1 MRTRGTST
9 GEPQAA
15 STLVGMLFVLAT
27 LFCWSVTPVFVE
39 FFTDKVDPWTSNG
52 WRYGFAALL
61 WLPLLLVT
69 ASRRRLPERLFRKA
83 LVPGL
88 VNALGQIVFVLA
100 FYNTTAPM
108 VAIGLRTQI
117 IVVSLGAA
125 LFFAAERR
133 IVTRPAYIIAIV
145 MIVGGLVAA
154 VLLGGDA
161 AFEELDGF
169 GLALAAGTGYGLY
182 ALSVRHWMHGVNPL
196 LAFAAISQYTAVIM
210 LSLMFLLAQDFGAGA
225 LSLSPRLFSL
235 FLLSAVIGI
244 AIGHVVYYIAIS
256 RLGVAVASGV
266 VQTQPVWVALIS
278 WAFLDQPGL
287 SATQWIGGAVAIIGA
302 MLLLWVQHTT
312 RQTTAEVLQKSL
324 PVDAHRCSE
333 CGFDLGDDIEGTCP
347 ECGQVF
353 PRDIE
358 VLHSASN
365 G

>member
-1 MRTRGTST
+1 MPTQRTSNSAPHAG
-9 GEPQAA
+9 

-69 ASRRRLPERLFRKA
+69 AALRRLPKGLFRRA
-83 LVPGL
+83 IVPGL
-88 VNALGQIVFVLA
+88 VNACGQIVFVLA

-133 IVTRPAYIIAIV
+133 IVTRPGYIVAIV

-154 VLLGGDA
+154 VLLGGET
-161 AFEELDGF
+161 AFDEVDGF
-169 GLALAAGTGYGLY
+169 ILALAAGAGYGLY

-196 LAFAAISQYTAVIM
+196 LAFAAISQYTAAIM
-210 LSLMFLLAQDFGAGA
+210 RSLMFLLAEDFGAGA
-225 LSLSPRLFSL
+225 LALSPKVFSL

-287 SATQWIGGAVAIIGA
+287 SAKQWIGGAVAIVGA
-302 MLLLWVQHTT
+302 IVLLWVQHTT
-312 RQTTAEVLQKSL
+312 RRTTAETIEQQS
-324 PVDAHRCSE
+324 PPNAHRCSE
-333 CGFDLGDDIEGTCP
+333 CGFDLGQDIEGTCP
-347 ECGQVF
+347 EYGQVF
-353 PRDIE
+353 PRADEAIQ
-358 VLHSASN
+358 SSSK